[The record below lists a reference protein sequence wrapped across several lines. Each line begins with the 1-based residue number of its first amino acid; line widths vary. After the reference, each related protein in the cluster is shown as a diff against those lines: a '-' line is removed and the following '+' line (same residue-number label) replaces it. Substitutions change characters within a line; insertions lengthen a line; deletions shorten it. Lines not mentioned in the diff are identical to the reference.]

1 MVLFV
6 IRVEEIFDENR
17 KLAEKGKIKFQIN
30 NEEENDEFLHRYYR
44 IDNILVLIQ
53 SSVEQHEVMLFHH
66 MFSRRSVYER

>member
-53 SSVEQHEVMLFHH
+53 SSVEQHGVMLFHH